1 MKLEILLDLISDRQL
16 REYVD
21 WLEIYPDSTEEDSLD
36 FLMEILTDSQLD
48 MLLETDE
55 FNTPTPDGSCILI
68 VSLWWIRS
76 SRRVSI
82 HFPLWCVVF

>member
-48 MLLETDE
+48 LLKTS
-55 FNTPTPDGSCILI
+55 T
-68 VSLWWIRS
+68 
-76 SRRVSI
+76 
-82 HFPLWCVVF
+82 